1 MIGLRFPRFGLR
13 LSPPNIFIGLG
24 LCLAC
29 IIITYWQYPPAS
41 VGFLVV
47 AAVLAYFRLEIALAL
62 LPLSFPYYDQ
72 QLPLSAS
79 GFPAF
84 PIAEVGLLI
93 CLGVALLRHVARPDE
108 RHQTWEWLRHLW
120 QQARPFAIPAL
131 LFLLG
136 ASLALLVSP
145 DQPDGLFAY
154 RREVFEPLV
163 YFLLVLRYLRTPTD
177 LARAVGALILGA
189 LAASLVSINQG
200 LLQATNLADL
210 LNATKLRIGGPTPG
224 PNNFAFLLD
233 RTIPIVL
240 ALAFVGALRRPA
252 DGPALQRPAWRD
264 PLRWASLALLIPLL
278 WALYWTDSRGA
289 EFAVAVAA
297 FFFFVLEVRSRALVL
312 AISGAVIV
320 GIVVFWPNIMSIIN
334 EPGHGPASQR
344 LDIWKAALLMIRDHF
359 LLGTGPDSFNSLF
372 NPASPTSYLLQV
384 IGGQP
389 FSTHLADL
397 RHPHNFILDFWISTG
412 LLGLVA
418 IFWLLGAFAV
428 VVRRTYRR
436 CAILPQGHLFQ
447 RLLLGLVGAMIAS
460 VVHGLVDNMYFLFDL
475 ALIFWLF
482 MGVVLALRTI
492 VQQEQLALRDNA
504 KLSIPSSGS
513 SYAAARAA
521 PALDRVPAHAKEA
534 KGFHTS
540 AAGRA
545 C

>member
-1 MIGLRFPRFGLR
+1 VIGLPLPRFGLR
-13 LSPPNIFIGLG
+13 MSATNVGIALG

-41 VGFLVV
+41 IGLLIVG
-47 AAVLAYFRLEIALAL
+47 AVLAYFRLEIALAL

-72 QLPLSAS
+72 MLPLNTS

-84 PIAEVGLLI
+84 PIAEMGLLI
-93 CLGVALLRHVARPDE
+93 CLGVAVLRHALRPDE
-108 RHQTWEWLRHLW
+108 RRQTRAWLGRLW

-131 LFLLG
+131 LFLIG

-145 DQPDGLFAY
+145 DQTDSVFAY
-154 RREVFEPLV
+154 RREIIEPLV

-177 LARAVGALILGA
+177 LARAIGALILGA
-189 LAASLVSINQG
+189 LVASLVSINQG
-200 LLQATNLADL
+200 FLQATSLADL

-240 ALAFVGALRRPA
+240 ALTFVGALRHPA
-252 DGPALQRPAWRD
+252 DGPAFSRPAWRE
-264 PLRWASLALLIPLL
+264 PLRWVCLALLVPLV

-289 EFAVAVAA
+289 ELAVAVAA
-297 FFFFVLEVRSRALVL
+297 FFFLVLEIRSRAAVL
-312 AISGAVIV
+312 AMSSV
-320 GIVVFWPNIMSIIN
+320 GLLGVVVFWQNIMGLVN
-334 EPGHGPASQR
+334 EPGHGPAGQR
-344 LDIWKAALLMIRDHF
+344 LDIWKAALLMIRDHVV
-359 LLGTGPDSFNSLF
+359 LGIGPDSFNSLY
-372 NPASPTSYLLQV
+372 SPTAPASYLLQV

-389 FSTHLADL
+389 FSPHMAEL

-412 LLGLVA
+412 LLGLIA

-436 CAILPQGHLFQ
+436 CAILPQGRLLQ

-475 ALIFWLF
+475 AMIFWLF
-482 MGVVLALRTI
+482 MGVVLVLRTI
-492 VQQEQLALRDNA
+492 VQQEQMALHDKAEERDREVREPV
-504 KLSIPSSGS
+504 KTYSRPSSQGL
-513 SYAAARAA
+513 AR
-521 PALDRVPAHAKEA
+521 
-534 KGFHTS
+534 S
-540 AAGRA
+540 A
-545 C
+545 